1 MANKFKQFT
10 IKPNV
15 LSSNGLSIDKVSLN
29 IGTIQGTQG
38 PQGDDGS
45 NGTQGTQGTQGP
57 QGNPQ
62 MQLTSPDGTVF
73 QLTVDDSGV
82 LGTTEVNT
90 PIEEEESS
98 PGESFSS

>member
-15 LSSNGLSIDKVSLN
+15 LSSNGLSIDKVSLH

-38 PQGDDGS
+38 PQGEDGS
-45 NGTQGTQGTQGP
+45 NGTQGTQGP

-73 QLTVDDSGV
+73 QLTADDSGV
-82 LGTTEVNT
+82 LGTTEVST